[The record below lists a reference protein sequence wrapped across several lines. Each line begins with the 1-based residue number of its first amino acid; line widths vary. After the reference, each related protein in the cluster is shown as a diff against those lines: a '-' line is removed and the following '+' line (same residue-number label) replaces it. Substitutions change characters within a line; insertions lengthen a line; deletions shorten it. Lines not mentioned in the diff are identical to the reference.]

1 MLKKKIT
8 IFYIAALIFTLDRL
22 SKYYVLKLSNSV
34 EEFNIPVTSFL
45 NFNLV
50 WNNGIAFGLFS
61 FNEQFYYN
69 IITLVIV
76 LITLVILFF
85 AIKSAGVERI
95 GFSMIFGGS
104 LGNIFDRLYYSA
116 VVDFIDFHINNIHW
130 FIFNIAD
137 IFISLGVIILI
148 TIEIFGRKKNMKKFL
163 IYFLILIPLFGCESA
178 REGFTLKKKDNSD
191 EFLIEKKNPLIMPPE
206 YGDLPVPEDFEVQSS
221 NVDKDEF
228 EKIITKS
235 KNKTSKKSIKKTNIE
250 QSVLEKI
257 N

>member
-22 SKYYVLKLSNSV
+22 SKYFILKLSNSV

-69 IITLVIV
+69 IITLVIII
-76 LITLVILFF
+76 ITLVILYF

-104 LGNIFDRLYYSA
+104 LGNIFDRLYYAA

-148 TIEIFGRKKNMKKFL
+148 TIEFFGRKR
-163 IYFLILIPLFGCESA
+163 I
-178 REGFTLKKKDNSD
+178 
-191 EFLIEKKNPLIMPPE
+191 
-206 YGDLPVPEDFEVQSS
+206 
-221 NVDKDEF
+221 
-228 EKIITKS
+228 
-235 KNKTSKKSIKKTNIE
+235 
-250 QSVLEKI
+250 
-257 N
+257 

>member
-1 MLKKKIT
+1 MEFELMLKKKII

-22 SKYYVLKLSNSV
+22 SKYFILKLSNSV
-34 EEFNIPVTSFL
+34 EEFNISVTSFL

-69 IITLVIV
+69 IITLVIII
-76 LITLVILFF
+76 ITLVILFF

-137 IFISLGVIILI
+137 IFISLGVIMLI
-148 TIEIFGRKKNMKKFL
+148 TIEFFGRKK
-163 IYFLILIPLFGCESA
+163 I
-178 REGFTLKKKDNSD
+178 
-191 EFLIEKKNPLIMPPE
+191 
-206 YGDLPVPEDFEVQSS
+206 
-221 NVDKDEF
+221 
-228 EKIITKS
+228 
-235 KNKTSKKSIKKTNIE
+235 
-250 QSVLEKI
+250 
-257 N
+257 

>member
-8 IFYIAALIFTLDRL
+8 IFYIAVFIFTLDRL
-22 SKYYVLKLSNSV
+22 SKYFILELSNSV
-34 EEFNIPVTSFL
+34 EEFNISVTSFL

-69 IITLVIV
+69 IITSVIII
-76 LITLVILFF
+76 ITFIILFF
-85 AIKSAGVERI
+85 AIKSAGVEKI

-148 TIEIFGRKKNMKKFL
+148 TIEFFGRKK
-163 IYFLILIPLFGCESA
+163 I
-178 REGFTLKKKDNSD
+178 
-191 EFLIEKKNPLIMPPE
+191 
-206 YGDLPVPEDFEVQSS
+206 
-221 NVDKDEF
+221 
-228 EKIITKS
+228 
-235 KNKTSKKSIKKTNIE
+235 
-250 QSVLEKI
+250 
-257 N
+257 

>member
-22 SKYYVLKLSNSV
+22 SKYFILELSNSV
-34 EEFNIPVTSFL
+34 EEFNVPVTSFL

-69 IITLVIV
+69 IISLVIII
-76 LITLVILFF
+76 ITFVILFF
-85 AIKSAGVERI
+85 AIKSAGVEKI

-137 IFISLGVIILI
+137 IFISLGVLILI
-148 TIEIFGRKKNMKKFL
+148 TIEFFSRKK
-163 IYFLILIPLFGCESA
+163 I
-178 REGFTLKKKDNSD
+178 
-191 EFLIEKKNPLIMPPE
+191 
-206 YGDLPVPEDFEVQSS
+206 
-221 NVDKDEF
+221 
-228 EKIITKS
+228 
-235 KNKTSKKSIKKTNIE
+235 
-250 QSVLEKI
+250 
-257 N
+257 

>member
-22 SKYYVLKLSNSV
+22 SKYFILKLSNSV

-69 IITLVIV
+69 IITLVIII
-76 LITLVILFF
+76 ITLVILYF

-148 TIEIFGRKKNMKKFL
+148 TVEFFGRKK
-163 IYFLILIPLFGCESA
+163 I
-178 REGFTLKKKDNSD
+178 
-191 EFLIEKKNPLIMPPE
+191 
-206 YGDLPVPEDFEVQSS
+206 
-221 NVDKDEF
+221 
-228 EKIITKS
+228 
-235 KNKTSKKSIKKTNIE
+235 
-250 QSVLEKI
+250 
-257 N
+257 

>member
-22 SKYYVLKLSNSV
+22 SKYFILKLSNSV

-69 IITLVIV
+69 IITLVIII
-76 LITLVILFF
+76 ITLVILYF

-104 LGNIFDRLYYSA
+104 LGNIFDRLYYTA

-148 TIEIFGRKKNMKKFL
+148 TIEFFGRKK
-163 IYFLILIPLFGCESA
+163 I
-178 REGFTLKKKDNSD
+178 
-191 EFLIEKKNPLIMPPE
+191 
-206 YGDLPVPEDFEVQSS
+206 
-221 NVDKDEF
+221 
-228 EKIITKS
+228 
-235 KNKTSKKSIKKTNIE
+235 
-250 QSVLEKI
+250 
-257 N
+257 